1 MSIDTPLDLIRLSID
16 ERIYVKCKGDRELR
30 GKLHVR
36 VYFFV
41 LSLVFSL
48 VDINLLL
55 KFTLQAFDQH
65 LNMVLGEVEE
75 TLTTT
80 EVDEETEEEMV
91 KVRKTFAMYDEKSII
106 NLQFDRQL
114 KEVWKCY
121 LYVVIW

>member
-1 MSIDTPLDLIRLSID
+1 M
-16 ERIYVKCKGDRELR
+16 YVFMFLC
-30 GKLHVR
+30 
-36 VYFFV
+36 YQ
-41 LSLVFSL
+41 SLVFSL

-91 KVRKTFAMYDEKSII
+91 KVRKTLVFMRRPLLIY
-106 NLQFDRQL
+106 NLTDN
-114 KEVWKCY
+114 
-121 LYVVIW
+121 